1 LPTVLPRSRRAP
13 QKRSPKRVIFDF
25 LFNGTLIVSALALTF
40 IVLQREEENALGRQ
54 PQTLAQAV
62 KQDFAGVI
70 GRTKYLPPSN

>member
-1 LPTVLPRSRRAP
+1 M
-13 QKRSPKRVIFDF
+13 FDF

-40 IVLQREEENALGRQ
+40 IVLQREEENALGRP
-54 PQTLAQAV
+54 PQTLAQAA